1 MKLTLILKHDI
12 SKSPRTGDWKFMEP
26 VVDEKKCVGC
36 GTCVSFCPEAVIELA
51 KKNKK
56 ETENVVKQKGVA
68 KIDYEF
74 CKGCGV
80 CASVCPIKAINM
92 KKK

>member
-1 MKLTLILKHDI
+1 MKLALTLKHDI

-36 GTCVSFCPEAVIELA
+36 GTCVSFCPEAVIELG
-51 KKNKK
+51 KKRKK
-56 ETENVVKQKGVA
+56 GLINITNQSSVA

-80 CASVCPIKAINM
+80 CASVCSVKAIIM